1 MSAFGPKRTS
11 LAAPHMSAFGGKA
24 DMTFCNARIG
34 FKPKADIAPF
44 LSTPKGWYGLYCPGL
59 GEAMR
64 QREFITLIGNGA
76 GPLQQ
81 PPNHHLAQ
89 LNIGRIRYE
98 IDDPRMADFTNN
110 LALVNGLAERTP
122 GFVWRYIDESGNS
135 TSTRPYA
142 DPRIAINLSVWESV
156 EALERFVYQTIH

>member
-1 MSAFGPKRTS
+1 MST
-11 LAAPHMSAFGGKA
+11 
-24 DMTFCNARIG
+24 
-34 FKPKADIAPF
+34 
-44 LSTPKGWYGLYCPGL
+44 
-59 GEAMR
+59 MR
-64 QREFITLIGNGA
+64 QPA
-76 GPLQQ
+76 
-81 PPNHHLAQ
+81 NHQLAQ

-156 EALERFVYQTIH
+156 EALERFVYQTLHKRFHGRRAERPAEQILRPHRQLSTRFKLIIVRPQNGLFV